1 MKTFLILICLLQLS
15 LQVEHCLIPKQV
27 CTACSDGYY
36 LVNGKCV
43 TLANCIEIS
52 PLDQCFKCLYGYRLD
67 FDTYKCV
74 EIGKDN
80 CYQYSITTPG
90 VCDKCRPGYKKKS
103 DNTCELVTEHC
114 TEEDNEICR
123 ACDKGF
129 ALTHDNLC
137 VKDENCKELD
147 NEKKCEECDEDKSEF
162 LFINKEG
169 QCVLSSCETFQLGKC
184 RYCKNY
190 FYMKDNEC
198 FYTDIPY
205 CEAPRGDNC
214 DNWADFVNDPTN
226 IEQDIK
232 NHKEKCQYRDKE
244 GTCQNC
250 FGGYT
255 YDKSKKKCILNNC
268 KEFDENSECEYCE
281 NGYLLINYQ
290 TECIKADSLG
300 SKNADSTGG
309 NNNEGI
315 NNAKFNAFNLILL
328 ILILFY

>member
-1 MKTFLILICLLQLS
+1 
-15 LQVEHCLIPKQV
+15 
-27 CTACSDGYY
+27 
-36 LVNGKCV
+36 
-43 TLANCIEIS
+43 
-52 PLDQCFKCLYGYRLD
+52 
-67 FDTYKCV
+67 
-74 EIGKDN
+74 
-80 CYQYSITTPG
+80 
-90 VCDKCRPGYKKKS
+90 
-103 DNTCELVTEHC
+103 
-114 TEEDNEICR
+114 
-123 ACDKGF
+123 
-129 ALTHDNLC
+129 
-137 VKDENCKELD
+137 
-147 NEKKCEECDEDKSEF
+147 
-162 LFINKEG
+162 
-169 QCVLSSCETFQLGKC
+169 
-184 RYCKNY
+184 
-190 FYMKDNEC
+190 MKDYEC

-205 CEAPRGDNC
+205 CEAPHGDNC